1 MATITLIIV
10 IIWWN
15 PQKLINYYIEET
27 KQELADRK
35 KNKFENVN

>member
-27 KQELADRK
+27 KQELADRE
-35 KNKFENVN
+35 NKVKNVN

>member
-27 KQELADRK
+27 KQELADRE
-35 KNKFENVN
+35 KNKVENVN